1 MENFMFCALPV
12 EQSQLRISNYDVIL
26 SPRLILMELFFKTY
40 IFIKPSIIDAWQ
52 DPKYNST

>member
-40 IFIKPSIIDAWQ
+40 IFIKPSIIDAW
-52 DPKYNST
+52 

>member
-12 EQSQLRISNYDVIL
+12 EQSQLRISNFQIL

-40 IFIKPSIIDAWQ
+40 IFKKPPIIDAWQ
-52 DPKYNST
+52 DAKYNST